1 MTRKATIND
10 VAARAGVSIKTVSR
24 VLNGEQAVRPDTRQ
38 RVRAA
43 VEALNYRPSR
53 SARSLASGRSYLIGL
68 LYHNPSAN
76 YVVDVQHGAL
86 DKCLEN
92 GFHLFSHPT
101 DLYAPDLGGMVAN
114 LVHQANLDGLILTP
128 PLCSSPALLA
138 ELDRQHIP
146 FVRVSPVDRTHPS
159 PYVLMD
165 DVQASRDMTTYL
177 IELGHRRIAH
187 IFGHPDHAASE
198 QRLEGF
204 RGALAEHGL
213 VADPSLIVEGRFSF
227 ETGRACAQTLLSLAD
242 PPTAIV
248 AANDDLAAGAVMAA
262 HEAGL
267 GVPEDLSVAGFDD
280 THVARVVWPPLTT
293 VHQPIYDLAN
303 AAADLL
309 LKRLT
314 GDDSGPR
321 YVELP
326 HKLVI
331 RQSTGPTPS
340 V

>member
-10 VAARAGVSIKTVSR
+10 VAAHAGVSIKTVSR

-38 RVRAA
+38 RVREA

-86 DKCLEN
+86 DKCLEH

-101 DLYAPDLGGMVAN
+101 DLYDPDLGGMVAN

-128 PLCSSPALLA
+128 PLCSSAPLLA

-146 FVRVSPVDRTHPS
+146 FVRVSPVDLTHPS

-165 DVQASRDMTTYL
+165 DVQASRDMTNYL

-204 RGALAEHGL
+204 RSALAEHGL
-213 VADPSLIVEGRFSF
+213 TADPSLIVEGRFSF
-227 ETGRACAQTLLSLAD
+227 ETGRACAQKLLGLAD

-267 GVPEDLSVAGFDD
+267 GVPEDISVAGFDD
-280 THVARVVWPPLTT
+280 THVSRVVWPPLTT

-309 LKRLT
+309 LKRLA

-321 YVELP
+321 HIELP
-326 HKLVI
+326 HELVI
-331 RQSTGPTPS
+331 RQSTGPTPKS
-340 V
+340 